1 MSISNPG
8 GAVGPSLSQKL
19 PLHALIASL
28 PFSDFLQTGIVA
40 FSAAPIMGDLGACPE
55 EYSLISTLYAV
66 VAIGMISMHRGWS
79 NSSAGGA

>member
-1 MSISNPG
+1 
-8 GAVGPSLSQKL
+8 
-19 PLHALIASL
+19 
-28 PFSDFLQTGIVA
+28 VA

-79 NSSAGGA
+79 NSLAGGA